1 MGQVVTEKISQ
12 AGVYDIPREQYH
24 GDSAIGPSLSAS
36 GAKTLVD
43 SCPAVFWHESYLN
56 PDYAAEQKTDF
67 DIGNASHLIMLEPE
81 QWGARVVEVEAND
94 YRTKAAQ
101 EARDAAY
108 AAGKTP
114 LLPKHRDKII
124 AMHKALMRHPIA
136 RTAFTQGL
144 PEQSYFCR
152 DEKNGVWLKARPDFM
167 PSHGKWI
174 VDYKSTGSANP
185 REFKKRAWD
194 NGYAQQ
200 AAWYLDV
207 VEAVTG
213 SRPDE
218 FWFVAQETDA
228 PHLVSV
234 CKLDERALSWGA
246 ILNRRAI
253 DVFAKCCAANSWP
266 GYRDP
271 QKPDRDAA
279 FVISLPTYA
288 EFQLEERR
296 EAGEFAGIDFAHPK
310 HQRAADMQRP

>member
-1 MGQVVTEKISQ
+1 MSEKISKP
-12 AGVYDIPREQYH
+12 GVYDMPRELYH
-24 GDSAIGPSLSAS
+24 GDAAIGPSLSAS

-56 PDYAAEQKTDF
+56 PDRQAEQKTDF

-81 QWGARVVEVEAND
+81 QWGARVVEIDAD
-94 YRTKAAQ
+94 SYRTKAAQ
-101 EARDAAY
+101 EARDGAY

-114 LLPKHRDKII
+114 LLPKHRDKIV

-136 RTAFTQGL
+136 RKAFVDGIA
-144 PEQSYFCR
+144 EQSYFCQDAATGIWR
-152 DEKNGVWLKARPDFM
+152 KARPDYM
-167 PSHGKWI
+167 PRHGKWI

-185 REFKKRAWD
+185 RDFKKRAWD
-194 NGYAQQ
+194 NGYPQQ
-200 AAWYLDV
+200 ADWYLEV
-207 VEAVTG
+207 VEAVTNV
-213 SRPDE
+213 RPDE
-218 FWFVAQETDA
+218 FWFVAQETEA

-246 ILNRRAI
+246 VLNRRAI
-253 DVFAKCCAANSWP
+253 DIFAQCFAANSWP

-296 EAGEFAGIDFAHPK
+296 EAGEFASIDFASPK
-310 HQRAADMQRP
+310 HQLAADLQRP

>member
-1 MGQVVTEKISQ
+1 MTDKIDRP
-12 AGVYDIPREQYH
+12 GVYDLPREFYH
-24 GDSAIGPSLSAS
+24 GDAAVGPSLSAS
-36 GAKTLVD
+36 GAKTLVE

-56 PDYAAEQKTDF
+56 PTREADNKTDF

-81 QWGARVVEVEAND
+81 QWGARVVEIDADD
-94 YRTKAAQ
+94 YRKAVAK

-124 AMHKALMRHPIA
+124 AMHDALMKHPVA
-136 RTAFTQGL
+136 SKAFLGGKC
-144 PEQSYFCR
+144 EQSYFCR
-152 DEKNGVWLKARPDFM
+152 DTKTGVWLKARPDFM
-167 PSHGKWI
+167 PDHGTWI

-207 VEAVTG
+207 AEAVTG
-213 SRPDE
+213 LRPDE
-218 FWFVAQETDA
+218 FWFVAQETSA

-253 DVFAKCCAANSWP
+253 DVFDRCVKANDWP

-271 QKPDRDAA
+271 LKPDRDAA

-288 EFQLEERR
+288 EFQLEERL
-296 EAGEFAGIDFAHPK
+296 ESGEFSQIDFANPK
-310 HQRAADMQRP
+310 HRLAADAQRP